1 MLATI
6 LSRYWW
12 TLALRGVLW
21 IVFGILALVMPAVSL
36 LTLTLMFGVFVLM
49 DGIACVVSAIGGRRE
64 SSSWVLLLLAG
75 LAGIL
80 TGVLTFVSPR
90 ITALILLYY
99 VAAWCLVTG
108 VVQIVAAIRLR
119 KEIDNELWLGLA
131 GFASLAFG
139 VLIVA
144 NPGAGILAVL
154 WILAIYAIALG
165 VILIMLG
172 LRSRSLATA

>member
-6 LSRYWW
+6 LARYWW

-21 IVFGILALVMPAVSL
+21 IIFGILAMVMPRLSL
-36 LTLTLMFGVFVLM
+36 LTLTFMFGAFVLV
-49 DGIACVVSAIGGRRE
+49 DGIACVVSAVGGRGE
-64 SSSWVLLLLAG
+64 SKSWVLLLLVG

-80 TGVLTFVSPR
+80 TGVLTFVSPG
-90 ITALILLYY
+90 ITALVLLYY
-99 VAAWCLVTG
+99 IAAWCVVTG
-108 VVQIVAAIRLR
+108 IVQIAAAIRLR

-139 VLIVA
+139 ILIVA

-154 WILAIYAIALG
+154 WILAVYAIAFG

-172 LRSRSLATA
+172 LRARSLAKA